1 MKKQWISIKCGLSRD
16 PKHRRAM
23 ANSIWLFMHML
34 DLADWD
40 TGIIVDWR
48 DEAEAEE
55 MGMELRTLREQR
67 RELDQLGYITC
78 KQKQRGQ
85 SIVIHNWTNP
95 REYTGEIYNQKQ
107 GDNKT
112 SPKKQQIQGYVQGY
126 AQGSIKNVTPTSSP
140 NTKESINDDD
150 ESARAKKSKV
160 AQAYENEIGA
170 LTPMIADALRDA
182 EHDFPEDWI
191 VEALHIAVERNVR
204 NWRFVLAI
212 LNDCKAKNIRPSL
225 NRLEAKNGN
234 TSRNSGN
241 AAEGKTSA
249 RAGRKTNGDSSG
261 GRVEEK
267 DVAKLAEIN
276 RRRKLKRE
284 HAAAV

>member
-40 TGIIVDWR
+40 TGTITDWR

-67 RELDQLGYITC
+67 RELNELGYITC

-95 REYTGEIYNQKQ
+95 REYTGEIYNRKQ
-107 GDNKT
+107 GDNKV
-112 SPKKQQIQGYVQGY
+112 SPKSGSVQGYVQGY
-126 AQGSIKNVTPTSSP
+126 AQGSIKNVTSTSSP

-150 ESARAKKSKV
+150 EGARAKKSKV
-160 AQAYENEIGA
+160 AQAYETEIGA
-170 LTPMIADALRDA
+170 LTPMIADAIRDA
-182 EHDFPEDWI
+182 ENEYPADWI
-191 VEALHIAVERNVR
+191 LEALHIAVERNAR

-212 LNDCKAKNIRPSL
+212 LKDCKTKNLSPSL
-225 NRLEAKNGN
+225 NRLKP
-234 TSRNSGN
+234 SSSKPSGKK
-241 AAEGKTSA
+241 GTGQSSSA
-249 RAGRKTNGDSSG
+249 SVIDMVLG
-261 GRVEEK
+261 GS
-267 DVAKLAEIN
+267 DV
-276 RRRKLKRE
+276 
-284 HAAAV
+284 